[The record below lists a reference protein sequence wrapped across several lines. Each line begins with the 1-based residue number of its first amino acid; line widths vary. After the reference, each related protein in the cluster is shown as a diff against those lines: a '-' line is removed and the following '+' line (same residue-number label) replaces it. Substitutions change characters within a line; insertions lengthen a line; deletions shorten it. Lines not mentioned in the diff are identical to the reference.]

1 MPSAAAARAAKA
13 LRPTPAEVDNESIPE
28 LAEPVN
34 IRFLETVIWLAE
46 LRNFRITAERMN
58 MTPAAISNRVSAMEQ
73 ELGFKIFD
81 RDARDVKLT
90 EEGAHFVTGARDI
103 VSRYNAL
110 LQDLGP
116 KDELEGTVRI
126 GVLPSM
132 ALVVLRGIMETLRER
147 SPRLRVSVSTDSSS
161 VLLQRLENRE
171 LDIILGFP
179 GPSMSK
185 MNVSGLCDL
194 SMYWVS
200 SPALLQG
207 VPNQPI
213 GRGDLLRYPI
223 ISYERGTYN
232 HGKLLDYLEG
242 YDAQSA
248 VLHYSNSLSTTI
260 SMIANGLGIAVLPP
274 IVIQNELRSG
284 VLHVLN
290 VQPAFPVTRYSVV
303 YLEAASSR
311 LCSLIASISRD
322 AVAKVCTLY
331 DRSLIQQIEAY

>member
-1 MPSAAAARAAKA
+1 MAAFVPPRVSPPSAWIENGRILEFAG
-13 LRPTPAEVDNESIPE
+13 
-28 LAEPVN
+28 PVN

-46 LRNFRITAERMN
+46 LRNFRVTAERMN
-58 MTPAAISNRVSAMEQ
+58 MTPPAISNRISAMEQ

-90 EEGAHFVTGARDI
+90 EEGARFVEGARDI

-110 LQDLGP
+110 LQELGSP
-116 KDELEGTVRI
+116 DELEGTVRI

-147 SPRLRVSVSTDSSS
+147 SPRIRVSVSTDSSS

-179 GPSMSK
+179 GSNISK
-185 MNVSGLCDL
+185 MNVSDLCDL

-200 SPALLQG
+200 SPALLEG
-207 VPNQPI
+207 AANQPI

-232 HGKLLDYLEG
+232 HGKLLEYLAG

-284 VLHVLN
+284 ALRVLN

-322 AVAKVCTLY
+322 VVGKVCTLY